1 MAMSHALWLFEA
13 SCLKATTSSPDSL
26 MKYDTSFH
34 SAECLVRNSGWLPS
48 AWLHRHQGLGGA
60 GRGVRYAR
68 ARDCAR
74 IITVSE
80 TSIEYLESFWI
91 EPRAFALSEAFK
103 GRS

>member
-1 MAMSHALWLFEA
+1 MFGEELWLVAVGLVTQA
-13 SCLKATTSSPDSL
+13 SRT
-26 MKYDTSFH
+26 
-34 SAECLVRNSGWLPS
+34 
-48 AWLHRHQGLGGA
+48 GGRR
-60 GRGVRYAR
+60 GGVRYAR

-91 EPRAFALSEAFK
+91 EPRAFDLSEAFK